1 MQRGPN
7 QPIAEASH
15 SGSKRGHAAPQSAP
29 STRMAAPP
37 VRNRQTPNSS
47 SSTRGAPTTTAAGR
61 LNEAQTPA
69 FWSAFTLWLT
79 ERVNGVSYTS
89 RITSRADICR
99 IKAVLKGE
107 VAKGTQSSVGR
118 SYEQGVFVCRI
129 ALGVPHRNRC
139 QDYSCGVAV
148 VKSDY
153 HIRNKYQLVLV
164 DGDEIIS
171 DIKAT
176 ERKRKAIP
184 GTCDICVPLAW
195 EEYFDVLLKTHEE
208 MAHMLTGTKLHDK
221 VKGSSAGGSSAPIGR
236 RADLVLR
243 RAAIRVCH
251 ARCVRNSSRSALSA
265 TKG

>member
-1 MQRGPN
+1 M
-7 QPIAEASH
+7 
-15 SGSKRGHAAPQSAP
+15 
-29 STRMAAPP
+29 T
-37 VRNRQTPNSS
+37 
-47 SSTRGAPTTTAAGR
+47 PTTTAAGR

-176 ERKRKAIP
+176 ERKLKAIP

-243 RAAIRVCH
+243 RAAIRV
-251 ARCVRNSSRSALSA
+251 
-265 TKG
+265 

>member
-1 MQRGPN
+1 M
-7 QPIAEASH
+7 
-15 SGSKRGHAAPQSAP
+15 
-29 STRMAAPP
+29 
-37 VRNRQTPNSS
+37 
-47 SSTRGAPTTTAAGR
+47 
-61 LNEAQTPA
+61 
-69 FWSAFTLWLT
+69 
-79 ERVNGVSYTS
+79 SYTS

-221 VKGSSAGGSSAPIGR
+221 VKGRSAGGSSAPIGR
-236 RADLVLR
+236 RADLVLW
-243 RAAIRVCH
+243 RAAIRVCR
-251 ARCVRNSSRSALSA
+251 AGSVRNSSISALSA